1 MYCQKCRTPVKL
13 DGSLEDL
20 NPAAFKLLTDST
32 APSAQQRPL
41 SVHQSRPAYSQDRR
55 DAYDRVASKALQ
67 PTFRRNIPSSRHGR
81 ESRHHPSMSFVM
93 LTESQVVPQG
103 PHIVPD
109 GGRPDSAGLDGD
121 QNMSDK
127 METVQRLFEV
137 LSARSDIDQPICV
150 ECTDM
155 LVDGLQKHLSTAT
168 KERDAYV
175 EYLRQANADIPSE
188 EEVAQARKQLED
200 ARKAEE
206 AAMKELERLEREKA
220 AMDEELLVLGAEA
233 QDLDKEEEAFWKE
246 RNAFAVTLSS
256 FQSERDRINNR
267 YDHDIKQAQRL
278 QRTNVYNDT
287 FTIGHDGNFATI
299 NGLRL
304 GRTSA
309 VMVGWEEINA
319 AWGQTC
325 LLLATVAEKVGY
337 TFKGYRLCPM
347 GSTSTIEKLDYPPS
361 ASTDDAAH
369 PLKPKVTV
377 LELYCSGDLPLG
389 LNFLHRRFDNAM
401 VAFLECLRQMDEF
414 GFKLPYTIRKDK
426 IRDASIKLSFNQEET
441 WTRACKD
448 TLICCKYLLAST
460 SDMDQRQRSAT
471 PTNRR

>member
-1 MYCQKCRTPVKL
+1 
-13 DGSLEDL
+13 
-20 NPAAFKLLTDST
+20 
-32 APSAQQRPL
+32 
-41 SVHQSRPAYSQDRR
+41 
-55 DAYDRVASKALQ
+55 
-67 PTFRRNIPSSRHGR
+67 
-81 ESRHHPSMSFVM
+81 M
-93 LTESQVVPQG
+93 LTESQVVPQA

-109 GGRPDSAGLDGD
+109 GGRPESGVEGD

-155 LVDGLQKHLSTAT
+155 LVEGLQKRLATAT

-188 EEVAQARKQLED
+188 EETAQARKQLED
-200 ARKAEE
+200 ARKQEE
-206 AAMKELERLEREKA
+206 AAFKELERLEKEKA
-220 AMDEELLVLGAEA
+220 AMDEQVLALDAEA

-246 RNAFAVTLSS
+246 RNAFSVTLSS

-325 LLLATVAEKVGY
+325 LLLATVAERVGY

-347 GSTSTIEKLDYPPS
+347 GSTSTIEKLEYPQS
-361 ASTDDAAH
+361 ASTDDAAQ
-369 PLKPKVTV
+369 PAKPKVTV

-389 LNFLHRRFDNAM
+389 LNFLHRRFDGAM
-401 VAFLECLRQMDEF
+401 LAFLECLRQMDEF
-414 GFKLPYTIRKDK
+414 GFKLPYSIRKDK
-426 IRDASIKLSFNQEET
+426 IREASIKLSFNQEET

-460 SDMDQRQRSAT
+460 SDIDQRQRSGTAT
-471 PTNRR
+471 PTTTTRR

>member
-32 APSAQQRPL
+32 TPSAQQRPL
-41 SVHQSRPAYSQDRR
+41 TLHQSRPAFSQDRR
-55 DAYDRVASKALQ
+55 DAYDRVVSKAPS
-67 PTFRRNIPSSRHGR
+67 PTFRRTIPSSRHGR

-93 LTESQVVPQG
+93 LTESQVVPQA

-109 GGRPDSAGLDGD
+109 GGRPDGAPFDSD

-155 LVDGLQKHLSTAT
+155 LVDGQQKRLATAT

-175 EYLRQANADIPSE
+175 EYLRQANTDIPSE

-200 ARKAEE
+200 ARKQEE
-206 AAMKELERLEREKA
+206 AAFKELERLEKEKA
-220 AMDEELLVLGAEA
+220 AMDEEVLALDAEA
-233 QDLDKEEEAFWKE
+233 QDLDKEEETFWKE

-319 AWGQTC
+319 AWGQAC
-325 LLLATVAEKVGY
+325 LLLQTVAEKVGY
-337 TFKGYRLCPM
+337 IFKGYKLCPM
-347 GSTSTIEKLDYPPS
+347 GSTSTIEKHDLPPS
-361 ASTDDAAH
+361 ASTDDPANPQKA
-369 PLKPKVTV
+369 KITI

-471 PTNRR
+471 PTSRR